1 MPTVP
6 VHIVG
11 LGENLFSLSVKYN
24 VKMASLLKWNKLRES
39 DRLQIGQ
46 QIYLNN
52 PLTTHIIQA
61 GDSLY
66 DIATDYQLQIG
77 DLMRW
82 NKLTPDV
89 ELAAGHSLLIVDPSS
104 YTL

>member
-1 MPTVP
+1 MPLHTVK
-6 VHIVG
+6 

-46 QIYLNN
+46 QVYLNN
-52 PLTTHIIQA
+52 PLTTHIIQD

-66 DIATDYQLQIG
+66 NIATDYQLQIG

>member
-1 MPTVP
+1 M
-6 VHIVG
+6 
-11 LGENLFSLSVKYN
+11 
-24 VKMASLLKWNKLRES
+24 
-39 DRLQIGQ
+39 
-46 QIYLNN
+46 YLNN
-52 PLTTHIIQA
+52 PLTIHIIQD

-66 DIATDYQLQIG
+66 NIATDYQLQIG